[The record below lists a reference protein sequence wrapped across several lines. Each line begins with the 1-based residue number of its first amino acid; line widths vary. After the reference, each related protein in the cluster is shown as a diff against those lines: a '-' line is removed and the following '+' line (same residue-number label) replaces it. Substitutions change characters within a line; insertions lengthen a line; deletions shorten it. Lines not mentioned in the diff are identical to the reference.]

1 MRRTCFILFAFC
13 LTACASQA
21 PLDDAYHWPDK
32 TAHIVVSETQPAPAV
47 KPAAAAQP
55 AQTGPARPETPSM
68 EIISAKDTTITVRIK
83 R

>member
-32 TAHIVVSETQPAPAV
+32 TTKTVNTETQ
-47 KPAAAAQP
+47 PAAAAQP

>member
-1 MRRTCFILFAFC
+1 MRKTCFILFAFI

-32 TAHIVVSETQPAPAV
+32 KANTVVSETQSAV
-47 KPAAAAQP
+47 AVQPTEAAQP
-55 AQTGPARPETPSM
+55 TQTSPIRPTM
-68 EIISAKDTTITVRIK
+68 EIVSAKDTTITVRIK

>member
-1 MRRTCFILFAFC
+1 MRKTCFILFAFI

-32 TAHIVVSETQPAPAV
+32 KANTAVSETSSTSSSSTIGSTVSTAPAR
-47 KPAAAAQP
+47 
-55 AQTGPARPETPSM
+55 TTTPSM
-68 EIISAKDTTITVRIK
+68 EVISAKDTTITVRIK